1 MVQVRKSTG
10 QVQSFDA
17 NTLINS
23 IAKYADNIN
32 VELSHT
38 KNNRLVNLVLEK
50 IQDREIVE
58 IDELSSIIALC
69 LDDVDYR
76 IAEAY
81 RKALV

>member
-23 IAKYADNIN
+23 VAEYADNIN

-58 IDELSSIIALC
+58 IDELNSIIALC
-69 LDDVDYR
+69 LDEVDYR